1 MGIWDCAQ
9 TKNAVPYLEAQKKS
23 NSKCARLAFAM
34 IDLNHLNPEQREAVK
49 TLEGPVLVLAGAGS
63 GKTRVVTSRIVYLIE
78 NGIPPSRILG
88 VTFTNKAAGEMR
100 ERVHKLTQHQVLIC
114 TFHSL
119 GARVLRE
126 SIYRLGYQRDFTIY
140 DEEDVEKLLK
150 VCLVE
155 LNLKDKKMDA
165 KPFRHLISQAK
176 NALITPDQI
185 SRSDLTTDVEQAFPN
200 VYALYQRK
208 LQEYQAV
215 DFDDLLF
222 LTAKLWR
229 EHPDLLARYQERWPF
244 VLIDEYQDT
253 NAAQYTMTR
262 LLVEKTR
269 NLFVVGDPDQSIY
282 SWRGANI
289 YNILNFER
297 DYPGAK
303 VIRLEQNYR
312 SQMNILNVA
321 NALISH
327 NSGRYEKK
335 LWSQLGT
342 GEKIKLFI
350 GEDERAEADFVAS
363 QIEYHRAQKISLNDM
378 VVFYRTNA
386 QSRVFEDSLISRGIP
401 YVIVGGISF
410 YQRREIKDILAF
422 LRISQSSAD
431 YISFAR
437 TINLPKRGLG
447 ETTIEKMRHNA
458 NQEGLTI
465 LGYCEA
471 LLRDE
476 PLKTILRLTA
486 KQKESL
492 AEYVQ
497 IIHELRLISKQ
508 GSIRN
513 LVLAAIE
520 RTRYLEFLLEDKE
533 TYEDRR
539 ENLDELIAK
548 AVEWEISAA
557 DPSLEAFLEELSLKS
572 SLDEMDQSQE
582 RLSLMTI
589 HNGKGLEF
597 TVTFLVGLEE
607 DLFPHVNSKNSQEEI
622 EEERRLC
629 YVGVTRAKKYLYLSY
644 CHTRYLWGTLR
655 LQKPSRFLKEM
666 PKEYIEKFVS
676 STFKPSPLELPQ
688 RERVSSY
695 VEKPLPQQVESFSP
709 GDRIFHKDFG
719 VGQIQEAYEGSMG
732 LTYKIFFDKDHS
744 LKTLV
749 AKYATLSR
757 I

>member
-1 MGIWDCAQ
+1 MRSVLTHDPSDSQ
-9 TKNAVPYLEAQKKS
+9 D
-23 NSKCARLAFAM
+23 F
-34 IDLNHLNPEQREAVK
+34 NPQQWEAVT
-49 TLEGPVLVLAGAGS
+49 TLEGAVLVLAGAGS
-63 GKTRVVTSRIVYLIE
+63 GKTRVVTSRIVFLIE
-78 NGIPPSRILG
+78 NGISPSHILG

-100 ERVHKLTQHQVLIC
+100 DRVQKLTQHQVLIC

-126 SIYRLGYQRDFTIY
+126 CIHALGYQRDFTIY
-140 DEEDVEKLLK
+140 DQEDVEKLLK
-150 VCLVE
+150 VCLIE

-165 KPFRHLISQAK
+165 KPFRHLISHAK
-176 NALITPDQI
+176 NALIGPEQI
-185 SRSDLTTDVEQAFPN
+185 KDADLTTDIEQAFPQ

-222 LTAKLWR
+222 LTVKLWR
-229 EHPDLLARYQERWPF
+229 EHPSILARYQERWAF

-253 NAAQYTMTR
+253 NAAQYAMTR
-262 LLVEKTR
+262 LLVEKR
-269 NLFVVGDPDQSIY
+269 CNLFVVGDPDQSIY

-289 YNILNFER
+289 QNILNFER

-303 VIRLEQNYR
+303 VVRLEQNYR
-312 SQMNILNVA
+312 SRMKILNVA

-327 NSGRYEKK
+327 NSGRYEKE
-335 LWSQLGT
+335 LWSELGT
-342 GEKIKLFI
+342 GDKIKLFV
-350 GEDERAEADFVAS
+350 GEDEHAEADFVAT
-363 QIEYHRAQKISLNDM
+363 QIEYHRSKKVSLNEM

-386 QSRVFEDSLISRGIP
+386 QSRVFEDSLIYRGIP
-401 YVIVGGISF
+401 YIIVGGISF

-422 LRISQSSAD
+422 LRISNSGAD

-437 TINLPKRGLG
+437 TINVPKRGLG
-447 ETTIEKMRHNA
+447 EATIEKMRHNA
-458 NQEGLTI
+458 NQEAMTI
-465 LGYCEA
+465 FDYCEA
-471 LLRDE
+471 LLTAM
-476 PLKTILRLTA
+476 PLKTILRLTS

-497 IIHELRLISKQ
+497 IIQGLHLLSKQ

-513 LVLAAIE
+513 LVVAAIE
-520 RTRYLEFLLEDKE
+520 HTHYMGYLSEDKE
-533 TYEDRR
+533 TYEERR

-548 AVEWEISAA
+548 AVEWELSAP

-572 SLDEMDQSQE
+572 TLDENDQAKE
-582 RLSLMTI
+582 RLNLMTI

-597 TVTFLVGLEE
+597 NTTFLVGLEE
-607 DLFPHVNSKNSQEEI
+607 DLFPHVNSKNSQEGI

-629 YVGVTRAKKYLYLSY
+629 YVGITRAKEYLYLSY
-644 CHTRYLWGTLR
+644 CHTRYLWGNLR
-655 LQKPSRFLKEM
+655 LQRPSRFLKEL
-666 PKEYIEKFVS
+666 PKEYIEKFALNKAPFQHS
-676 STFKPSPLELPQ
+676 FAGISQHERTSYEEKLLPKKI
-688 RERVSSY
+688 ERFTS
-695 VEKPLPQQVESFSP
+695 

-719 VGQIQEAYEGSMG
+719 IGQVQEAYEGSMG
-732 LTYKIFFDKDHS
+732 LAYKILFDKDQS

-749 AKYATLSR
+749 AKYAVLNR

>member
-1 MGIWDCAQ
+1 
-9 TKNAVPYLEAQKKS
+9 
-23 NSKCARLAFAM
+23 M

>member
-1 MGIWDCAQ
+1 M
-9 TKNAVPYLEAQKKS
+9 
-23 NSKCARLAFAM
+23 F
-34 IDLNHLNPEQREAVK
+34 DLNELNAEQREAVQ
-49 TLEGPVLVLAGAGS
+49 TLEGAVLVIAGAGS

-78 NGIPPSRILG
+78 NGISPSQILG

-100 ERVHKLTQHQVLIC
+100 ERVQKLTHSQVLIC

-126 SIYRLGYQRDFTIY
+126 SIYALGYQKDFTIY

-150 VCLVE
+150 VCMADLH
-155 LNLKDKKMDA
+155 LKDKKMEF
-165 KPFRHLISQAK
+165 KPFRHLISQSK
-176 NALITPDQI
+176 NALISPDELEEKAA
-185 SRSDLTTDVEQAFPN
+185 STDIEEAFPR

-208 LQEYQAV
+208 LQEFKAV
-215 DFDDLLF
+215 DFDDLLY
-222 LTAKLWR
+222 LTVKLWR
-229 EHPDLLARYQERWPF
+229 EHPHILARYQERWSF

-262 LLVEKTR
+262 MLVDKRR

-282 SWRGANI
+282 SWRGADI
-289 YNILNFER
+289 HNILNFER

-312 SQMNILNVA
+312 SRTNILNAA

-327 NSGRYEKK
+327 NVGRYEKK

-342 GEKIKLFI
+342 GEKIKLFM
-350 GEDERAEADFVAS
+350 GEKEVDEANFVSS
-363 QIEYHRAQKISLNDM
+363 QIEYHRSKNVPLNEI

-386 QSRVFEDSLISRGIP
+386 QSRVFEDSLIYHGIP

-422 LRISQSSAD
+422 LRISQSGAD

-437 TINLPKRGLG
+437 TVNLPKRGLG
-447 ETTIEKMRHNA
+447 DATIEKMRHNA
-458 NQEGLTI
+458 DREGLTI
-465 LGYCEA
+465 LDYCEA
-471 LLRDE
+471 LLKE
-476 PLKTILRLTA
+476 EMPLETILRLTA

-497 IIHELRLISKQ
+497 IIFELRRLGQ
-508 GSIRN
+508 EGSIQN
-513 LVLAAIE
+513 LVMAAIQQTGYME
-520 RTRYLEFLLEDKE
+520 YLAEDKE
-533 TYEDRR
+533 TYEERR

-548 AVEWEISAA
+548 AVEWELSAP
-557 DPSLEAFLEELSLKS
+557 DPSLGAFLEELSLKS
-572 SLDEMDQSQE
+572 SLDETDQGRD
-582 RLSLMTI
+582 RLCLMTI
-589 HNGKGLEF
+589 HNSKGLEF
-597 TVTFLVGLEE
+597 TVAFLVGLEE
-607 DLFPHVNSKNSQEEI
+607 DLFPHVNSRSSPDQL

-629 YVGVTRAKKYLYLSY
+629 YVGVTRAKEYLYLSF
-644 CHTRYLWGTLR
+644 CHTRYLWGALR

-666 PKEYIEKFVS
+666 PKEYIEKWTTVRPISKSFKTIS
-676 STFKPSPLELPQ
+676 SE
-688 RERVSSY
+688 RERVPY
-695 VEKPLPQQVESFSP
+695 VEKTLPQKIEDFVP

-719 VGQIQEAYEGSMG
+719 IGQIQEVYKGSLG
-732 LTYKIFFDKDHS
+732 LAYKILFDKDQS

-749 AKYATLSR
+749 AKYAILKR

>member
-1 MGIWDCAQ
+1 M
-9 TKNAVPYLEAQKKS
+9 P
-23 NSKCARLAFAM
+23 AM
-34 IDLNHLNPEQREAVK
+34 LDLNNLNSEQREAVK
-49 TLEGPVLVLAGAGS
+49 ALEGPVLVLAGAGS

-78 NGIPPSRILG
+78 NGIPSNRILG

-100 ERVHKLTQHQVLIC
+100 ERVQKLTQNQVLIC

-126 SIYRLGYQRDFTIY
+126 SIYLLGYQRDFNIY

-176 NALITPDQI
+176 NSLTSPDQI
-185 SRSDLTTDVEQAFPN
+185 SHSDLTTDIEQAFPK

-222 LTAKLWR
+222 LTVKLWR
-229 EHPDLLARYQERWPF
+229 ERPDVLAIYQERWPF

-253 NAAQYTMTR
+253 NAAQYAMTR
-262 LLVEKTR
+262 LLVEKR
-269 NLFVVGDPDQSIY
+269 CNLFVVGDPDQSIY

-312 SQMNILNVA
+312 SHMTILNVA

-335 LWSQLGT
+335 LWSQLGA
-342 GEKIKLFI
+342 GEKIKLFV
-350 GEDERAEADFVAS
+350 GDDERAEADFVAT
-363 QIEYHRAQKISLNDM
+363 QIEYHRSKKTPLNDM

-386 QSRVFEDSLISRGIP
+386 QSRVFEDSLIYRNIP
-401 YVIVGGISF
+401 YIIVGGISF

-447 ETTIEKMRHNA
+447 EATIEKLRHNA

-471 LLRDE
+471 LLQSL
-476 PLKTILRLTA
+476 PLNTILRLTA

-497 IIHELRLISKQ
+497 IIHNLRHLSKQ
-508 GSIRN
+508 GSIRD

-520 RTRYLEFLLEDKE
+520 RTRYMEFLLEDKE

-548 AVEWEISAA
+548 AVEWELSAP

-572 SLDEMDQSQE
+572 SLDETDQSQD

-607 DLFPHVNSKNSQEEI
+607 DLFPHVNSKNSQEEV

-629 YVGVTRAKKYLYLSY
+629 YVGVTRAKEYLYLSY

-676 STFKPSPLELPQ
+676 SRSTFKSFPLDLPQ
-688 RERVSSY
+688 RERVPY
-695 VEKPLPQQVESFSP
+695 IEKQLPQQTETFST
-709 GDRIFHKDFG
+709 GDRVFHKDFG
-719 VGQIQEAYEGSMG
+719 IGQIQEIYEGSMG
-732 LTYKIFFDKDHS
+732 TTYKVLFDKDNS

-749 AKYATLSR
+749 AKYAVLKR

>member
-1 MGIWDCAQ
+1 
-9 TKNAVPYLEAQKKS
+9 
-23 NSKCARLAFAM
+23 M
-34 IDLNHLNPEQREAVK
+34 IDLNNLNPEQREAVK
-49 TLEGPVLVLAGAGS
+49 TLEGSVLVLAGAGS

-88 VTFTNKAAGEMR
+88 VTFTNKAAGEMK
-100 ERVHKLTQHQVLIC
+100 ERVHKLAQHQVLIC

-126 SIYRLGYQRDFTIY
+126 SINRLGYQRDFTIY
-140 DEEDVEKLLK
+140 DEDDVEKLLK

-165 KPFRHLISQAK
+165 KPFRYLISQAK

-185 SRSDLTTDVEQAFPN
+185 SRGDLTTDVEQAFPN

-222 LTAKLWR
+222 LTVKLWR

-289 YNILNFER
+289 SNILNFER

-312 SQMNILNVA
+312 SQMNILDVA

-363 QIEYHRAQKISLNDM
+363 QIEYHRSQKISLNDM

-386 QSRVFEDSLISRGIP
+386 QSRVFEDSLIYRGIP

-447 ETTIEKMRHNA
+447 ETTIEKMRYNA

-520 RTRYLEFLLEDKE
+520 RTRYMEFLLEDKE

-548 AVEWEISAA
+548 AVEWEISAV

-607 DLFPHVNSKNSQEEI
+607 DLFPHVNSKNSPEEI

-676 STFKPSPLELPQ
+676 STFKPSPLQLPP
-688 RERVSSY
+688 RERVPY
-695 VEKPLPQQVESFSP
+695 IEKPLPQKVENFSP

>member
-1 MGIWDCAQ
+1 MNQ
-9 TKNAVPYLEAQKKS
+9 FNY
-23 NSKCARLAFAM
+23 
-34 IDLNHLNPEQREAVK
+34 LNPPQQEAVK
-49 TLEGPVLVLAGAGS
+49 SLEGSVLVLAGAGS
-63 GKTRVVTSRIVYLIE
+63 GKTRVVTTRIVYLIE

-88 VTFTNKAAGEMR
+88 VTFTNKAAAEMR
-100 ERVHKLTQHQVLIC
+100 ERVHKLTQHQILIC

-119 GARVLRE
+119 GARILRE
-126 SIYRLGYQRDFTIY
+126 SIQALGYQRDFTIY
-140 DEEDVEKLLK
+140 DEEDVDKLLK

-155 LNLKDKKMDA
+155 LNLKEKKMDI

-176 NALITPDQI
+176 NALKNPDDLALN
-185 SRSDLTTDVEQAFPN
+185 DLTTDIEQAFPQ

-222 LTAKLWR
+222 LTVKLLL
-229 EHPDLLARYQERWPF
+229 EHPSLLARYQERWAF
-244 VLIDEYQDT
+244 MLIDEYQDT
-253 NAAQYTMTR
+253 NAAQYMLAR
-262 LLVEKTR
+262 LLVKKHR

-289 YNILNFER
+289 QNILNFER

-312 SQMNILNVA
+312 SRTNILHVA
-321 NALISH
+321 NALISY
-327 NSGRYEKK
+327 NTGRYEKE
-335 LWSQLGT
+335 LWSELGT
-342 GEKIKLFI
+342 GEPVKLFV
-350 GEDERAEADFVAS
+350 GEDEKDEANFVAS
-363 QIEYHRAQKISLNDM
+363 QIEYHRSQQVALRDM

-386 QSRVFEDSLISRGIP
+386 QSRAFEDDLIFKGIP

-422 LRISQSSAD
+422 LRLSQSGAD

-437 TINLPKRGLG
+437 TVNLPKRGLG
-447 ETTIEKMRHNA
+447 DTTIEKMRQNA
-458 NQEGLTI
+458 SQEGLTI
-465 LGYCEA
+465 LDYCEA
-471 LLRDE
+471 LLEER
-476 PLKTILRLTA
+476 PLNTILRLTS
-486 KQKESL
+486 KQVEGL
-492 AEYVQ
+492 AEYIR
-497 IIHELRLISKQ
+497 IIHELHRLSKQ
-508 GSIRN
+508 GSLRD

-520 RTRYLEFLLEDKE
+520 HTRYIEFLSEDKE

-539 ENLDELIAK
+539 ENVDELITK
-548 AVEWEISAA
+548 AVEWELSAP

-572 SLDEMDQSQE
+572 SLDEADQTQD

-607 DLFPHVNSKNSQEEI
+607 DLFPHVNSKNNQEEI

-629 YVGVTRAKKYLYLSY
+629 YVGITRAKEFLYLSY
-644 CHTRYLWGTLR
+644 CHTRYLWGNLR
-655 LQKPSRFLKEM
+655 FQRPSRFLKEM
-666 PKEYIEKFVS
+666 PREYIEKFHARS
-676 STFKPSPLELPQ
+676 PFKSALLNDTS
-688 RERVSSY
+688 REHIPY
-695 VEKPLPQQVESFSP
+695 MEKSLSKQTEAFAS

-719 VGQIQEAYEGSMG
+719 VGEVRDSYEGSMG
-732 LTYKIFFDKDHS
+732 LTYKILFEKDRS

-749 AKYATLSR
+749 AKYAVLNR
-757 I
+757 IC

>member
-1 MGIWDCAQ
+1 MNQ
-9 TKNAVPYLEAQKKS
+9 LS
-23 NSKCARLAFAM
+23 S
-34 IDLNHLNPEQREAVK
+34 LNPQQQEAVK
-49 TLEGPVLVLAGAGS
+49 SLEGSVLVLAGAGS
-63 GKTRVVTSRIVYLIE
+63 GKTRVVTTRIVHLIE

-100 ERVHKLTQHQVLIC
+100 ERVHQMTQYQVLIC

-119 GARVLRE
+119 GARILRE
-126 SIYRLGYQRDFTIY
+126 SIYALGYQRDFTIY
-140 DEEDVEKLLK
+140 DEDDVEKLLK

-165 KPFRHLISQAK
+165 KPFRHLISHAK
-176 NALITPDQI
+176 NALQNPDNL
-185 SRSDLTTDVEQAFPN
+185 SLEDLTTDIEQAFPK

-222 LTAKLWR
+222 LTVKLFR
-229 EHPDLLARYQERWPF
+229 EHPGLLARYQERWAF

-253 NAAQYTMTR
+253 NAAQYTLAR
-262 LLVEKTR
+262 LLVAKHQ

-289 YNILNFER
+289 QNILNFER

-312 SQMNILNVA
+312 SHTNILHIA

-327 NSGRYEKK
+327 NQGRYEKE
-335 LWSQLGT
+335 LWSQLGE
-342 GEKIKLFI
+342 GEKAKLFI
-350 GEDERAEADFVAS
+350 GEDERDEANFVAS
-363 QIEYHRAQKISLNDM
+363 QIEYHQSQKLALRDM
-378 VVFYRTNA
+378 VIFYRTNA
-386 QSRVFEDSLISRGIP
+386 QSRAFEDYLISRGIP

-422 LRISQSSAD
+422 LRLSQSGAD

-447 ETTIEKMRHNA
+447 DTTVEKMRHNA
-458 NQEGLTI
+458 SQEGLTI
-465 LGYCEA
+465 LDYCEA
-471 LLRDE
+471 LLEER
-476 PLKTILRLTA
+476 PLNTILRLTA
-486 KQKESL
+486 KQREGL
-492 AEYVQ
+492 IEYMQ
-497 IIHELRLISKQ
+497 IIHELRHLSQQ
-508 GSIRN
+508 GSLRD

-520 RTRYLEFLLEDKE
+520 RTRYMEFLKEDKE
-533 TYEDRR
+533 TYADRR
-539 ENLDELIAK
+539 ENLDELISK
-548 AVEWEISAA
+548 AVEWEISAPN
-557 DPSLEAFLEELSLKS
+557 PSLEAFLEELSLKS
-572 SLDEMDQSQE
+572 SLDEADQAQD

-597 TVTFLVGLEE
+597 KVTFLVGLEE

-629 YVGVTRAKKYLYLSY
+629 YVGITRAKEFLYLSH
-644 CHTRYLWGTLR
+644 CHSRYLWGNLR
-655 LQKPSRFLKEM
+655 FQRPSRFLKEM
-666 PKEYIEKFVS
+666 PREYIEKVRGHS
-676 STFKPSPLELPQ
+676 AFKSASLNNTY
-688 RERVSSY
+688 REQVPY
-695 VEKPLPQQVESFSP
+695 IEKPLPQHTETFVP
-709 GDRIFHKDFG
+709 GDYISHKDFG
-719 VGQIQEAYEGSMG
+719 VGEVKESYEGSMG
-732 LTYKIFFDKDHS
+732 LTYKILFEKDKS

-749 AKYATLSR
+749 AKYAVLSR
-757 I
+757 MR

>member
-1 MGIWDCAQ
+1 MTTHVQDFNPQQW
-9 TKNAVPYLEAQKKS
+9 EA
-23 NSKCARLAFAM
+23 
-34 IDLNHLNPEQREAVK
+34 IT
-49 TLEGPVLVLAGAGS
+49 TLEGAVLVLAGAGS
-63 GKTRVVTSRIVYLIE
+63 GKTRVVTARIVYLIE
-78 NGIPPSRILG
+78 NGIPPSSILG

-100 ERVHKLTQHQVLIC
+100 ERVRKLTQHQVLIC

-126 SIYRLGYQRDFTIY
+126 SIYALGYQRDFTIY
-140 DEEDVEKLLK
+140 DEEDVEKLLR

-165 KPFRHLISQAK
+165 KPFRHLISHAK
-176 NALITPDQI
+176 NALLEPDQI
-185 SRSDLTTDVEQAFPN
+185 SQTDLTTDIEQAFPQ

-208 LQEYQAV
+208 LREYQAV

-222 LTAKLWR
+222 LTVKLWR
-229 EHPDLLARYQERWPF
+229 EHPNILARYQERWAF

-253 NAAQYTMTR
+253 NAAQYAMAR
-262 LLVEKTR
+262 LLVEKRR

-282 SWRGANI
+282 SWRGAHI
-289 YNILNFER
+289 HNILNFER

-303 VIRLEQNYR
+303 VVRLEQNYR
-312 SQMNILNVA
+312 SRMNILTIA

-327 NSGRYEKK
+327 NSGRYPKK

-363 QIEYHRAQKISLNDM
+363 QIEYHRSQKLPLNEM

-386 QSRVFEDSLISRGIP
+386 QSRVFEDSLIYRGIP
-401 YVIVGGISF
+401 YIIVGGISF

-447 ETTIEKMRHNA
+447 EATIEKMRHNA
-458 NQEGLTI
+458 NQEGMTI
-465 LGYCEA
+465 LEYCEA
-471 LLRDE
+471 LFKE
-476 PLKTILRLTA
+476 ISLKTILRLTS

-492 AEYVQ
+492 NEYLH
-497 IIHELRLISKQ
+497 IIHELRSLSKQ
-508 GSIRN
+508 GSIRT

-520 RTRYLEFLLEDKE
+520 HTRYMEYLLEDKE
-533 TYEDRR
+533 SYEDRR

-548 AVEWEISAA
+548 AVEWELSAP
-557 DPSLEAFLEELSLKS
+557 DPSLESFLEELSLKS
-572 SLDEMDQSQE
+572 SLDETDSSQD

-607 DLFPHVNSKNSQEEI
+607 DLFPHINSKNSQEEL

-629 YVGVTRAKKYLYLSY
+629 YVGITRAKEYLYLSY
-644 CHTRYLWGTLR
+644 CHTRYLWGNLR
-655 LQKPSRFLKEM
+655 LQKPSRFLKEI
-666 PKEYIEKFVS
+666 PKEEIEKM
-676 STFKPSPLELPQ
+676 KPARLNFQPFLTEFPL
-688 RERVSSY
+688 RESIPSI
-695 VEKPLPQQVESFSP
+695 EKPLPQKNEVFVP

-719 VGQIQEAYEGSMG
+719 IGQIQDAYEGSMG
-732 LTYKIFFDKDHS
+732 LTYKVLFDKDQS

-749 AKYATLSR
+749 AKYALMNR

>member
-1 MGIWDCAQ
+1 MTHANDFNPAQ
-9 TKNAVPYLEAQKKS
+9 W
-23 NSKCARLAFAM
+23 
-34 IDLNHLNPEQREAVK
+34 EAVT
-49 TLEGPVLVLAGAGS
+49 TLEGAVLVLAGAGS
-63 GKTRVVTSRIVYLIE
+63 GKTRVVTARIVHLIE

-100 ERVHKLTQHQVLIC
+100 ERVQKLTQHHVLIC

-119 GARVLRE
+119 GVRVLRE
-126 SIYRLGYQRDFTIY
+126 CIYALGYQCDFTIY

-155 LNLKDKKMDA
+155 LNLKDRKMDA

-176 NALITPDQI
+176 NALVGPDQL
-185 SRSDLTTDVEQAFPN
+185 SHVDLITDIEQAFPQ

-222 LTAKLWR
+222 LTVKLWR
-229 EHPDLLARYQERWPF
+229 EHPNLLTRHQERWAF

-253 NAAQYTMTR
+253 NAAQYAMTR
-262 LLVEKTR
+262 LLVEKHR

-303 VIRLEQNYR
+303 VVQLEQNYR
-312 SQMNILNVA
+312 SCMNILNVA
-321 NALISH
+321 NTLISH

-342 GEKIKLFI
+342 GEKIKLFA
-350 GEDERAEADFVAS
+350 GEDERAEADFVAT
-363 QIEYHRAQKISLNDM
+363 QIEYHRTQKLPLNEM

-386 QSRVFEDSLISRGIP
+386 QSRVFEDSLLYRGIP
-401 YVIVGGISF
+401 YIIVGGVSF

-422 LRISQSSAD
+422 LRISQSKAD

-447 ETTIEKMRHNA
+447 EATVEKMRHHA
-458 NQEGLTI
+458 NQESMTI

-471 LLRDE
+471 LLKE
-476 PLKTILRLTA
+476 LPLKTILRLTS

-492 AEYVQ
+492 AEYLQ
-497 IIHELRLISKQ
+497 IIHELCLLSKQ
-508 GSIRN
+508 GSIRD

-520 RTRYLEFLLEDKE
+520 RTRYMEYLLEDKE
-533 TYEDRR
+533 TYGDRR

-548 AVEWEISAA
+548 AVDWELSAP

-572 SLDEMDQSQE
+572 SIDETDKVQD
-582 RLSLMTI
+582 RLNLMTI

-597 TVTFLVGLEE
+597 TATFLVGLEE
-607 DLFPHVNSKNSQEEI
+607 DLFPHVNSKNSQEEL

-629 YVGVTRAKKYLYLSY
+629 YVGVTRAKEYLYLSY

-655 LQKPSRFLKEM
+655 SQKPSRFLKEM
-666 PKEYIEKFVS
+666 PKEYIEKFTLAKS
-676 STFKPSPLELPQ
+676 DWKYPFGGISQ
-688 RERVSSY
+688 REHLPY
-695 VEKPLPQQVESFSP
+695 AEKTMPQKRDVFAP

-719 VGQIQEAYEGSMG
+719 IGQIQETYEGSMG
-732 LTYKIFFDKDHS
+732 LTYKISFDKDHS

-749 AKYATLSR
+749 AKYAILNR

>member
-1 MGIWDCAQ
+1 MANL
-9 TKNAVPYLEAQKKS
+9 K
-23 NSKCARLAFAM
+23 
-34 IDLNHLNPEQREAVK
+34 DLNSQQCQAVK
-49 TLEGPVLVLAGAGS
+49 AMEGPVLVLAGAGS
-63 GKTRVVTSRIVYLIE
+63 GKTRVVTTRIVYLIE
-78 NGIPPSRILG
+78 SGIPSSHILG

-100 ERVHKLTQHQVLIC
+100 ERIHKLTQNQTLIC

-119 GARVLRE
+119 GVRVLRE
-126 SIYRLGYQRDFTIY
+126 CIEVLGYKRDFTIY
-140 DEEDVEKLLK
+140 DEEDVDKLLK
-150 VCLVE
+150 LCLAE
-155 LNLKDKKMDA
+155 LNLKDKKMDI
-165 KPFRHLISQAK
+165 KPYRRLISQAK
-176 NALITPDQI
+176 NALMDPTSI
-185 SRSDLTTDVEQAFPN
+185 SEGDLTTDIEQNFPR

-208 LQEYQAV
+208 LLEYQAV

-222 LTAKLWR
+222 LTVKLWR
-229 EHPDLLARYQERWPF
+229 EWPLILGRYQERWPF

-253 NAAQYTMTR
+253 NAAQYAMTR
-262 LLVEKTR
+262 LLVEKRR

-289 YNILNFER
+289 QNILNFER
-297 DYPGAK
+297 DYPGAQ

-312 SQMNILNVA
+312 SRTNILNLA
-321 NALISH
+321 NALISY
-327 NSGRYEKK
+327 NPGRYEKE
-335 LWSQLGT
+335 LWSELGS
-342 GEKIKLFI
+342 GETIKLFV
-350 GEDERAEADFVAS
+350 GDDEKAEANFVAS
-363 QIEYHRAQKISLNDM
+363 QIEYHRSQSISLNEM

-386 QSRVFEDSLISRGIP
+386 QSRVFEDSLIIRGIP

-422 LRISQSSAD
+422 LRISQSGAD
-431 YISFAR
+431 FISFNR

-447 ETTIEKMRHNA
+447 EATIEKMRTHA
-458 NQEGLTI
+458 SQEGLTI

-471 LLRDE
+471 LITDS
-476 PLKTILRLTA
+476 PLKTVLRLTA

-492 AEYVQ
+492 TEYVQ
-497 IIHELRLISKQ
+497 IIHELRELSKQ

-513 LVLAAIE
+513 LVVAAIE
-520 RTRYLEFLLEDKE
+520 RTGYMGYLSEDKE

-548 AVEWEISAA
+548 AVEWELSAH

-572 SLDEMDQSQE
+572 SLDEASQTQE

-607 DLFPHVNSKNSQEEI
+607 DLFPHVNSKNSSEEV

-629 YVGVTRAKKYLYLSY
+629 YVGVTRAKEYLYLSY
-644 CHTRYLWGTLR
+644 CRTRYLWGTLR

-666 PKEYIEKFVS
+666 PKEYIEKFSASRS
-676 STFKPSPLELPQ
+676 SLKFTSPDFAQKEQREQ
-688 RERVSSY
+688 RERIVY
-695 VEKPLPQQVESFSP
+695 VEKPLPPASEAFVP

-719 VGQIQEAYEGSMG
+719 IGQVKDAYEGSMG
-732 LTYKIFFDKDHS
+732 LTYKVMFDKDNS

-749 AKYATLSR
+749 AKYAVLSR

>member
-1 MGIWDCAQ
+1 MNQISS
-9 TKNAVPYLEAQKKS
+9 L
-23 NSKCARLAFAM
+23 NS
-34 IDLNHLNPEQREAVK
+34 QQQEAVK
-49 TLEGPVLVLAGAGS
+49 SLEGSVLVLAGAGS
-63 GKTRVVTSRIVYLIE
+63 GKTRVVTTRIVHLIE

-100 ERVHKLTQHQVLIC
+100 ERVHQMTHYQVLIC

-119 GARVLRE
+119 GARILRE
-126 SIYRLGYQRDFTIY
+126 SIYALGYQRDFTIY
-140 DEEDVEKLLK
+140 DEDDVDKLLK

-165 KPFRHLISQAK
+165 KPFRHLISHAK
-176 NALITPDQI
+176 NALQNPDDLFLD
-185 SRSDLTTDVEQAFPN
+185 DLTTDIEQAFPK

-222 LTAKLWR
+222 LTVKLFR
-229 EHPDLLARYQERWPF
+229 EHPGLLARYQERWAF

-253 NAAQYTMTR
+253 NAAQYTLAR
-262 LLVEKTR
+262 LLVAKHQ

-289 YNILNFER
+289 QNILNFER

-312 SQMNILNVA
+312 SHTNILHIA

-327 NSGRYEKK
+327 NQGRYEKE
-335 LWSQLGT
+335 LWSQLGE
-342 GEKIKLFI
+342 GEKAKLFI
-350 GEDERAEADFVAS
+350 GENERDEAHFVAS
-363 QIEYHRAQKISLNDM
+363 QIEHHHSQKIALRDM

-386 QSRVFEDSLISRGIP
+386 QSRAFEDYLISHGIP
-401 YVIVGGISF
+401 YVIVGGVSF

-422 LRISQSSAD
+422 LRLSQSGAD

-447 ETTIEKMRHNA
+447 DTTVEKMRHNA
-458 NQEGLTI
+458 SQERLTI
-465 LGYCEA
+465 LEYCEA
-471 LLRDE
+471 LLEER
-476 PLKTILRLTA
+476 PLNTILRLTA
-486 KQKESL
+486 KQREGL
-492 AEYVQ
+492 IEYMQ
-497 IIHELRLISKQ
+497 IIHELRHLSQQ
-508 GSIRN
+508 GSLRD

-520 RTRYLEFLLEDKE
+520 RTRYMEFLKEDKE
-533 TYEDRR
+533 TYADRR
-539 ENLDELIAK
+539 ENLDELVSK
-548 AVEWEISAA
+548 AVEWEISAPN
-557 DPSLEAFLEELSLKS
+557 PSLEAFLEELSLKS
-572 SLDEMDQSQE
+572 SLDEADQAQD

-607 DLFPHVNSKNSQEEI
+607 DLFPHVNSKNTQEEI

-629 YVGVTRAKKYLYLSY
+629 YVGITRAKEFLYLSY
-644 CHTRYLWGTLR
+644 CHTRYLWGNLR
-655 LQKPSRFLKEM
+655 FQRPSRFLKEM
-666 PKEYIEKFVS
+666 PREYIEKFHAH
-676 STFKPSPLELPQ
+676 STFKSALINNTRKEQ
-688 RERVSSY
+688 VSY
-695 VEKPLPQQVESFSP
+695 IQKPLPQQAEVFVQ
-709 GDRIFHKDFG
+709 GDLIFHKDFG
-719 VGQIQEAYEGSMG
+719 LGEVKESYEGSMG
-732 LTYKIFFDKDHS
+732 LTYKILFEKDKS

-749 AKYATLSR
+749 AKYAVLSR
-757 I
+757 ME